1 MKIQEMTKVDPELA
15 SLIPPLSTEEREALK
30 VSIRE
35 EGVRDRIAVAEDG
48 TVLDGHHRF
57 AIAGKEAPTRI
68 VKGLTTAERKAY
80 VYQANFLRR
89 NLSSDQQREV
99 KAAMK
104 KVAFELRAEDKVKY
118 TQAQVGKA
126 LGVDR
131 STVSLWFGR
140 RNTVNTHGV
149 SRPDAKVKVPG
160 KEKAAL
166 AARVAK
172 KGSKQAAA
180 DYGVTQRRAQQIAKA
195 EKKREAEK
203 KRPVAKLPKDSP
215 VQCGDFAKLGKTLAD
230 NSVDLIF
237 TDPPY
242 DGESIPLYGKLAKL
256 AARVLRPGGWCL
268 AYTGNRF
275 AIEAANQMTPH
286 LSYQWMM
293 KVELDAGSLR
303 FRALRIHNTWK
314 PILAFA
320 KPPVPC
326 WWDWFTDSVTG
337 KRTKDLH
344 PWQQGEREAT
354 HFVKAL
360 SPQGGI
366 VFDPMCGSGT
376 TLVAAKTLGRQ
387 IRGFDIDQK
396 QVGRTARRLGKLA

>member
-1 MKIQEMTKVDPELA
+1 MPVMPKVDPELA
-15 SLIPPLSTEEREALK
+15 SLIPPLSTEENEALRTNIK
-30 VSIRE
+30 A
-35 EGVRDRIAVAEDG
+35 EGVRDRIAIAEDG

-57 AIAGKEAPTRI
+57 KIAGAEAPTRI
-68 VKGLTTAERKAY
+68 VRGLTTAERKAY

-89 NLSSDQQREV
+89 NLSCDQR
-99 KAAMK
+99 K
-104 KVAFELRAEDKVKY
+104 ELRKAMQKIAFDLRKEDKVKY
-118 TQAQVGKA
+118 TQVQVGKA
-126 LGVDR
+126 LGVDQA
-131 STVSLWFGR
+131 TVSRWFGK
-140 RNTVNTHGV
+140 RNGMQVHTV
-149 SRPDAKVKVPG
+149 SPPDARTKVAG

-166 AARVAK
+166 AARVTK
-172 KGSKQAAA
+172 KGSAQAAA

-195 EKKREAEK
+195 EKKRDAEK
-203 KRPVAKLPKDSP
+203 KRPVAKLAKDSP
-215 VQCGDFAKLGKTLAD
+215 VQCGDFVKLGKSLAD

-242 DGESIPLYGKLAKL
+242 DGDSIPLYGKLAEL

-268 AYTGNRF
+268 AYSGNRF
-275 AIEAANQMTPH
+275 VPEALNQMTPH
-286 LSYQWMM
+286 LSYQWMH

-320 KPPVPC
+320 KLPVVP

-344 PWQQGEREAT
+344 PWQQGEREAE

-360 SPQGGI
+360 SPKGG
-366 VFDPMCGSGT
+366 VVLDPMCGSGT
-376 TLVAAKTLGRQ
+376 TLVVAKKLGRQ
-387 IRGFDIDQK
+387 IVGYDINRK
-396 QVGRTARRLGKLA
+396 QVGRTAKRLK